1 MVRGG
6 TEGARLRT
14 PRYFALSAIV
24 FCAGLSAAQ
33 AEPLSVINVG
43 AAAVNCVYDA
53 ACGFMVNDTVAT
65 IPIGISGRAALQTRT
80 FTGGAG
86 APAAGKT
93 GYEYRVNL
101 TGAVGSRCVSALK
114 LPFGTIS
121 KLPYI
126 PGSPY
131 ADIYVVASGDLGT
144 IGLAAADKTG
154 DTIIFTFSKPVCA
167 GASPGNGES
176 SLFFGLTADE
186 PPKSAVANVDVTGA
200 ASASV
205 PARAALAQAEA
216 PKAKPKAKAKPR
228 SRSSAPRDRPMR
240 RP

>member
-1 MVRGG
+1 
-6 TEGARLRT
+6 
-14 PRYFALSAIV
+14 
-24 FCAGLSAAQ
+24 
-33 AEPLSVINVG
+33 
-43 AAAVNCVYDA
+43 
-53 ACGFMVNDTVAT
+53 MVNDTVAT

-86 APAAGKT
+86 SSAAGKT
-93 GYEYRVNL
+93 GYQYRVNL

-114 LPFGTIS
+114 LPFGTIV

-131 ADIYVVASGDLGT
+131 
-144 IGLAAADKTG
+144 ADKTG

-200 ASASV
+200 ASAMRAG
-205 PARAALAQAEA
+205 ARSTCASGSI
-216 PKAKPKAKAKPR
+216 K
-228 SRSSAPRDRPMR
+228 S
-240 RP
+240 